1 MGSRYG
7 YNHIHGGKKYM
18 KVGLVTL
25 HYKNIEDTLGL
36 LESLSKCIKPKDFE
50 FKLYIIDNSN
60 EVDFE
65 NKLAIFKVPFK
76 LITNKQNTGFTGGNN
91 LGFQKA
97 LDDGMDYIGTIN
109 NDTYVDKNFLKA
121 ITQSPLTDPTVG
133 LVGGL
138 IYFAPGFEFH
148 KKYKKSEFGKV
159 IWYAGGIFDY
169 GNVLGSHSMVDL
181 IDSGDL
187 TETFNTQFI
196 TGCFFIARRE
206 IFEKHGLFDNNYF
219 MYLEDVDF
227 SHRIKTAGLKLI
239 VDPNIKIW
247 HKVAR
252 GSGIG
257 SSQNDYYITRNRLY
271 FGFKFLSLRTKMALL
286 REAIKNLFTGSIQKK
301 KALIDFILQRMGRQ
315 NYL

>member
-1 MGSRYG
+1 
-7 YNHIHGGKKYM
+7 M

-25 HYKNIEDTLGL
+25 HYKNLEDTLDL
-36 LESLSKCIKPKDFE
+36 VKSLNACFMPKELEFHLYLVDNGGSDKLPTVKSSK
-50 FKLYIIDNSN
+50 
-60 EVDFE
+60 
-65 NKLAIFKVPFK
+65 FKVNQFINP
-76 LITNKQNTGFTGGNN
+76 NTDGFTGGNN

-148 KKYKKSEFGKV
+148 KKYKKSELGKV
-159 IWYAGGIFDY
+159 IWYAGGEFDY
-169 GNVLGSHSMVDL
+169 LNVLGRHPQVDL
-181 IDSGDL
+181 VDSGDL
-187 TETFNTQFI
+187 IEPFNTQFI

-206 IFEKHGLFDNNYF
+206 IFEKYGLFDNNYF

-227 SHRIKTAGLKLI
+227 SHRIKTAGLKLV

-286 REAIKNLFTGSIQKK
+286 REAVKNLFTGSIQKK